1 LGSFSHSFSRGVKRG
16 VRRSAS
22 FVQLVWSYPTGW
34 QPQRG
39 GGQRQRHLPQ
49 EVEGKCRLLDE
60 VKCVPIF
67 CLATLLAKSTQA
79 KSRHRSV

>member
-1 LGSFSHSFSRGVKRG
+1 VKRG

-39 GGQRQRHLPQ
+39 RGQRQRPFPQ
-49 EVEGKCRLLDE
+49 EVEGKC
-60 VKCVPIF
+60 I
-67 CLATLLAKSTQA
+67 
-79 KSRHRSV
+79 